1 MDPRG
6 DASRLRE
13 ELRALDEALYVA
25 LAGVRTPTLD
35 TGMRA
40 LSRAADKSALWLG
53 IAGTMAVLGGP
64 KARRAALG
72 GVAAIGLAS
81 ATVNIVAKRAF
92 PRGRP
97 DRNGSGVPLSR
108 HVSMPASSSFPSGH
122 SASAF
127 AFAEGVAATKPL
139 LGAGLRVLAGAV
151 AYSRVHTGV
160 HFPGDVA
167 AGVLIGLSA
176 GKVGSFAASRLIPS
190 TS

>member
-1 MDPRG
+1 MEPRG
-6 DASRLRE
+6 DASGLRE

-35 TGMRA
+35 TGMRV
-40 LSRAADKSALWLG
+40 LSRAADKSVLWLG

-139 LGAGLRVLAGAV
+139 LGVGLRFLAGAV

-176 GKVGSFAASRLIPS
+176 GKIGSFAAARFIPS
-190 TS
+190 PS